1 MNYKSVKNIV
11 FDIDGTLVDTKKV
24 TIPAFEMVL
33 TELKNE
39 GYEIEI
45 DPKEILKYI
54 GYTIDSIFINLLKTN
69 DKILIEKSI
78 KLLDKYEE
86 EVLDKTENIFF
97 DGVLE
102 VMEYLRKNGKK
113 LFLLSNCNIKYMNK
127 ILEKG
132 LKEYIDSPNCSEMF
146 DWKEKDY
153 VLKTLMEKEL
163 SDNFIMIGDRKHDMN
178 AALKNNIP
186 CVGCDY
192 GYGSSELTEA
202 SVKIKNIKE
211 LLDIL

>member
-132 LKEYIDSPNCSEMF
+132 LKEYIDSPNC
-146 DWKEKDY
+146 WRCLTGKRR
-153 VLKTLMEKEL
+153 
-163 SDNFIMIGDRKHDMN
+163 IMY
-178 AALKNNIP
+178 LKN
-186 CVGCDY
+186 
-192 GYGSSELTEA
+192 LW
-202 SVKIKNIKE
+202 KKNFPI
-211 LLDIL
+211 IS